1 MGKAYLSLGSNLDA
15 AEHLR
20 GAIAALRERFGEVVL
35 SPVYRTRAVG
45 FVGADFYNSAAI
57 VDSELEPQALND
69 WLHALEDRHGRD
81 RTGPRYGDRTLDID
95 IVLYDDRL
103 LEGPGNLRIPRP
115 ELKHAFVL
123 RPLADIAPDLVVPGD
138 GRTLAE
144 LWRAHPDHGQA
155 AVVADIGG

>member
-15 AEHLR
+15 AVHLR

-45 FVGADFYNSAAI
+45 FDGADFYNSAAI

-81 RTGPRYGDRTLDID
+81 RSGPRYSDRTLDID
-95 IVLYDDRL
+95 IVLYDDRTFD
-103 LEGPGNLRIPRP
+103 GPGNLRIPRP

-123 RPLADIAPDLVVPGD
+123 RPLAEIAPTLVVPGD

-144 LWRAHPDHGQA
+144 LWRAHPDYAQV
-155 AVVADIGG
+155 AVIADIGQ